1 MKILEF
7 HGIARNGL
15 EAIEKLTNNK
25 IDIIL
30 LDLVMPLC
38 NGYEVLEKIKDLRKY
53 DESCIVISGNI
64 QDIYKLKNNCIVHKI
79 LYKVSG
85 LDRIVEEINKLVKY
99 KEKTKYSNKLKKHIK
114 NELLFLGYDFSHKGT
129 KYLIETIEYIA
140 LNPTKEL
147 ERLESDVYP
156 FLAKKYQKSVHNIK
170 CSINRATTFMYCQ
183 CEINKLKKYFFFS
196 DDRKPKVKTIIY
208 TIINKL

>member
-38 NGYEVLEKIKDLRKY
+38 NGYEVLEKIKNLRKY

-85 LDRIVEEINKLVKY
+85 LDRIVEEIN
-99 KEKTKYSNKLKKHIK
+99 
-114 NELLFLGYDFSHKGT
+114 
-129 KYLIETIEYIA
+129 
-140 LNPTKEL
+140 
-147 ERLESDVYP
+147 
-156 FLAKKYQKSVHNIK
+156 
-170 CSINRATTFMYCQ
+170 
-183 CEINKLKKYFFFS
+183 
-196 DDRKPKVKTIIY
+196 
-208 TIINKL
+208 